1 MKLIINFSE
10 FDQVSLGNVNNKRIL
25 TLVKNNAASYV
36 QVPTCLDYNISG
48 DSIEIFCN
56 STLQKEISIFNI
68 FEKTVSDVK
77 NNALSLAKKKI
88 LLKGLGFRSTFDST
102 SSTITFKLG
111 YSHLNTLNVP
121 EYIKN
126 VKVKKNTIL
135 LESTDKILLGDYMK
149 KIHQLKESDIYKGK
163 GFSYKYDTKK
173 LKIIKKK

>member
-10 FDQVSLGNVNNKRIL
+10 FDQISIGNVNNKRVL
-25 TLVKNNAASYV
+25 TLTKNNSASYV
-36 QVPTCLDYNISG
+36 QIPVSLDYNILSN
-48 DSIEIFCN
+48 SLEIFSN
-56 STLQKEISIFNI
+56 STLQKDISLFNI
-68 FEKTVSDVK
+68 FKKTVNDIK
-77 NNALSLAKKKI
+77 NNHLSSAKKKI
-88 LLKGLGFRSTFDST
+88 LLKGLGFRSTFDSALN
-102 SSTITFKLG
+102 TITFKLG
-111 YSHLNTLNVP
+111 YSHLNTLDVP

>member
-10 FDQVSLGNVNNKRIL
+10 FDQVSLGNVNNKKIL
-25 TLVKNNAASYV
+25 TLLKNNSASYV
-36 QVPTCLDYNISG
+36 QVPTCLDYNISNN
-48 DSIEIFCN
+48 SLEIFCN
-56 STLQKEISIFNI
+56 STLQKDVSIFNI
-68 FEKTVSDVK
+68 FQKTVNDIK
-77 NNALSLAKKKI
+77 NNVLSLAKKKI
-88 LLKGLGFRSTFDST
+88 LLKGLGFRSTFDSK

-111 YSHLNTLNVP
+111 YSHLNTLSVP

-126 VKVKKNTIL
+126 IKVKKNTIL

>member
-10 FDQVSLGNVNNKRIL
+10 FDQISVGNVNNKRVL
-25 TLVKNNAASYV
+25 TLTKNNSASYV
-36 QVPTCLDYNISG
+36 QVPAGLDYNILNN
-48 DSIEIFCN
+48 SIEIFSN
-56 STLQKEISIFNI
+56 STLQKDISVFNI
-68 FEKTVSDVK
+68 FKKTINDIT
-77 NNALSLAKKKI
+77 NNNLSSAKKKI
-88 LLKGLGFRSTFDST
+88 LLKGLGFRSTFDSA

-111 YSHLNTLNVP
+111 YSHLNTLSVP